1 MLSKR
6 KKIMYSFN
14 TRVAVLC
21 TATFFVLSVLVGCN
35 AIGRVMYGVK
45 KPKVESKESILSFL
59 EKKKLSTENVFCV
72 DMADFKPTLLLT
84 KNKIPDVLIFNKKG
98 EYLPYG
104 EEWACNASAFDFI
117 ENLNDTTVYKTTDL
131 TTLDNLLGKF
141 KDLGGLELTTETL
154 SKLKSNNFVVVA
166 FWTKW
171 SGKLNKTKVKEWETQ
186 AKNNTKTS
194 ITFVKLNLDMQDWW
208 EANKKESK

>member
-1 MLSKR
+1 MLNNLN
-6 KKIMYSFN
+6 KIKIFMQSFN
-14 TRVAVLC
+14 MRVAALC
-21 TATFFVLSVLVGCN
+21 AATLFSLSFLVGCN
-35 AIGRVMYGVK
+35 AIGKVLYGVK
-45 KPKVESKESILSFL
+45 KPKVESKESIISFL

-117 ENLNDTTVYKTTDL
+117 EKLNDTTVYKTTDL

-141 KDLGGLELTTETL
+141 HHLGGSELTSETL
-154 SKLKSNNFVVVA
+154 SNIKSSNFVVVA

-171 SGKLNKTKVKEWETQ
+171 SGKLNKTKIREWETQ
-186 AKNNTKTS
+186 AKNNTKTK

-208 EANKKESK
+208 EANKK

>member
-1 MLSKR
+1 
-6 KKIMYSFN
+6 MYSFN

-117 ENLNDTTVYKTTDL
+117 ENLSDTTVYKTTDL

-141 KDLGGLELTTETL
+141 KHLGGSELALETL
-154 SKLKSNNFVVVA
+154 ASLKSNNFVVVA

-171 SGKLNKTKVKEWETQ
+171 SGKLNKTKVREWETQ

>member
-1 MLSKR
+1 
-6 KKIMYSFN
+6 MYSFN